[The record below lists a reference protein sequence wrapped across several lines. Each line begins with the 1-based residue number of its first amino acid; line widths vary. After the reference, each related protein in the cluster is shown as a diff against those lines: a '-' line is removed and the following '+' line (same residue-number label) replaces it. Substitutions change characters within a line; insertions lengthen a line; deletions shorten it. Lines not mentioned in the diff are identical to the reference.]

1 MQYKNKYAVHNPD
14 LREFMCFTVEIIA
27 WENCKKGWVFTKK
40 SFVKRVEKVNS
51 MIFHS
56 ILRNSL

>member
-27 WENCKKGWVFTKK
+27 WENCKKGWVFTIKFSQK
-40 SFVKRVEKVNS
+40 SRKSE
-51 MIFHS
+51 
-56 ILRNSL
+56 